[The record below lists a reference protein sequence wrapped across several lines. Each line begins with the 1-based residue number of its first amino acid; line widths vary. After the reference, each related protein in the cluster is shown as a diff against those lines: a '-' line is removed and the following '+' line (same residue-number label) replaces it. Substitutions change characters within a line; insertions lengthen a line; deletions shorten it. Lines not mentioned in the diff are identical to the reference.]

1 MLLCLPLLQATLFV
15 FAVAFSMTEAS
26 IVPEFVDQPFPNG
39 YAIEDGVVYIDSRNE
54 AVKFSKKPSPT
65 VSPSRNA
72 SENTERRI
80 HIKTDFDARKEHVS
94 PENIQRRLIFETDQ
108 QSCLSPP
115 EMLSIGALD
124 SGNLLSVTEDQLP
137 TTYISSKGKEL
148 DISSCHT
155 LIKEQ
160 PSMSVPAYVQ
170 VTEEPENILHSKE
183 KCHNAMSLVCQ
194 ERKALIEDDIRDKL
208 EGGAGHNLIEDIVVN
223 NSSHGT
229 SRRQHSI
236 IQSSFPEETVL
247 IVKRN
252 SYEKRLS
259 SEKKQHLQEFE
270 NSDCEMCCNDVLD
283 SKDKSNCTS
292 DNPYAKLSSSKQN
305 YVMESNGRI
314 EDLETALHPKATESA
329 LPDTVKKSSIEL
341 DDIALVE
348 NRIKVRNGDI
358 AQEDIEVENMYLP
371 DRVSFGSSQSLPE
384 SRSTIQVSQE
394 KSTSIEQLTSTLDT
408 QNLNIDNVDCN
419 SKPNLVR
426 SRLME
431 SMMSLKLDDCTQSE
445 NSALSRCTEYD
456 SKPDAVK
463 STSIE
468 QLTSTL
474 DTQNLNIDKVDCN
487 SKPNHVRPRPMESM
501 MSLTLDDC
509 TQSENPVLWR
519 CTEYDSKPDAV
530 NAVDGST
537 HEDWISR
544 VRDAAEETRIDK
556 RIMEIRKKNEEM
568 LRRLEEVENDRT
580 NSGTY
585 GKSCRIIQEGIRNT
599 FSQTSIAANSEGARN
614 DSSGCNDTSNYGFA
628 ARTRGRVRFR
638 STERENSSELGW
650 RRHADSR
657 REFLDKDAMKR
668 ITREEQRVRNIL
680 ISEAELQEMYC
691 VDNARIE
698 VTHSEKTEEQMWK
711 VRAQRRQATRGKQ
724 KSFSFVNERKN
735 SRVSMT
741 GKEEE
746 SYDEWKSER
755 NKIEAERLKRSKK
768 AEGTWKRE
776 WDREKVWNE
785 TMEEWVTNG

>member
-1 MLLCLPLLQATLFV
+1 MLASSPSNPVC

-54 AVKFSKKPSPT
+54 VVKFSKKPSPT

-72 SENTERRI
+72 IENTERRI

-124 SGNLLSVTEDQLP
+124 SGNLLSVTEEQLP
-137 TTYISSKGKEL
+137 ATYISSKGKEL

-160 PSMSVPAYVQ
+160 PSMPVPAYVQ

-236 IQSSFPEETVL
+236 IQSSFSEETVL

-292 DNPYAKLSSSKQN
+292 DNPYTKLSSSKQN

-358 AQEDIEVENMYLP
+358 AQEDIKVENIYLP

-384 SRSTIQVSQE
+384 SRSTTQVSQE
-394 KSTSIEQLTSTLDT
+394 KSTSVEQLTSDLDT
-408 QNLNIDNVDCN
+408 QNLNIDKVDCN
-419 SKPNLVR
+419 SQPNLVR

-431 SMMSLKLDDCTQSE
+431 SMMSLKLDDCMQSE
-445 NSALSRCTEYD
+445 NSDLS
-456 SKPDAVK
+456 
-463 STSIE
+463 
-468 QLTSTL
+468 
-474 DTQNLNIDKVDCN
+474 
-487 SKPNHVRPRPMESM
+487 
-501 MSLTLDDC
+501 
-509 TQSENPVLWR
+509 R

-614 DSSGCNDTSNYGFA
+614 DRSGCSDTSNYGFA
-628 ARTRGRVRFR
+628 ARTRGRARVR

-680 ISEAELQEMYC
+680 ISEAELQEMYR

-724 KSFSFVNERKN
+724 KSFSFVNEQKN
-735 SRVSMT
+735 SRVSIT